1 MGGASQRESIIS
13 DKYRLVKKIARPD
26 YSYRFRPLVFVRVT
40 LILQGSQFE
49 AAVAAQFRPL
59 TGQRELNLQSWREGR
74 GTCQWGEP
82 GKPEE

>member
-1 MGGASQRESIIS
+1 MVKMGGASQRESRIS

-40 LILQGSQFE
+40 LICRAQFE

-59 TGQRELNLQSWREGR
+59 TGQRELN
-74 GTCQWGEP
+74 
-82 GKPEE
+82 